1 MNISNALAIAA
12 VNAITAKFDIGGAG
26 KIEYYD
32 GTQPADVDTAIT
44 TQNKLGTSTLAVIA
58 FPTAVDSSG
67 SATATSNAI
76 ASVQA
81 TAAGTPTWARAFDGN
96 GLAVE
101 DGNVG
106 LVASGADFEVDDLS
120 WELNDNINANSF
132 TITIAENGA

>member
-12 VNAITAKFDIGGAG
+12 VNAITAKFNIGGAG

-32 GTQPADVDTAIT
+32 GSQPADVDTAVT
-44 TQNKLGTSTLAVIA
+44 SQNLLGTTTLPDPA

-67 SATATSNAI
+67 SATATGNAI
-76 ASVQA
+76 PSVQV
-81 TAAGTPTWARAFDGN
+81 TAAGTPTWARVFDGN
-96 GLAVE
+96 GLACD
-101 DGNVG
+101 DGDVG

-132 TITIAENGA
+132 TISIAE